1 LTPSGCRKKLTIGEG
16 GVLVATPKRQVRA
29 RFWVE
34 TVLASVTGA
43 LFVLTLFWHDW
54 LEALGFD
61 PDNHNGTVEWLIVA
75 ALFVLCA
82 AFAVSARLE
91 WRRTAPA
98 Q

>member
-1 LTPSGCRKKLTIGEG
+1 MPTSK
-16 GVLVATPKRQVRA
+16 PKVRA

-34 TVLASVTGA
+34 TVLAALTGA
-43 LFVLTLFWHDW
+43 VFVLTLFWHDW

-61 PDNHNGTVEWLIVA
+61 PDNHNGAVEWLIVA

-91 WRRTAPA
+91 WRRAA
-98 Q
+98 FGQ

>member
-1 LTPSGCRKKLTIGEG
+1 M
-16 GVLVATPKRQVRA
+16 AAVRRRIRI

-34 TVLASVTGA
+34 TVLAAATGA

-61 PDNHNGTVEWLIVA
+61 PDNHNGTAEWLIVA
-75 ALFVLCA
+75 GLLVVCVVF
-82 AFAVSARLE
+82 AFLARLE
-91 WRRTAPA
+91 WRRTALA

>member
-1 LTPSGCRKKLTIGEG
+1 MGSSQGK
-16 GVLVATPKRQVRA
+16 VRA
-29 RFWVE
+29 RFWIE
-34 TVLASVTGA
+34 TALAALTGA

-61 PDNHNGTVEWLIVA
+61 PDNHSGTVEWLIVA
-75 ALFVLCA
+75 GLFVLFV

-91 WRRTAPA
+91 WRRQLLP